1 MPGIRSAIT
10 LIDNFSSTM
19 SKFVIGS
26 NRIVESK
33 EKMQEQLN
41 TSSNFADKLSRLQD
55 IEAVLITQQEQRV
68 RLHEQL
74 VKKYE
79 DQVAI
84 SGRYSAEAEAIL
96 KKLLTAELALYK
108 GADGVKK
115 ITANIEKL
123 KKQSDKVEYPIKKSA
138 KRQEEFN
145 NQLRKGSNSAD
156 GLLRKVKGFVGAYSV
171 FRGIKKGFQATI
183 GAFAQ
188 INQQSMMMQAAFG
201 NTDIG
206 AVYFNSLQ
214 KFAAKTGHKMEELSQ
229 VTRNFMQLTRNTDKL
244 RGLTEIAHRM
254 SLRTGNI
261 GSAEVLMQEAMRGQ
275 YTRIQ
280 RTLHLTDSQVE
291 PLKRAVQAGS
301 LNGIIG
307 AFDQALN
314 TAGLTNEIAEAF
326 QASPL
331 QKFNS
336 VVANFKQK
344 LASTGEK
351 ALERL
356 TPLLERIDK
365 WLHSESAT
373 KFFNAISFGISE
385 LAKGM
390 VFIFDLV
397 QSNWPTVQ
405 SILIMAGALIMY
417 NIVSS
422 LWATIPP
429 LIAQMAPV
437 LIIIGLIYML
447 AKAYIEMGG
456 TVEQVTGFIGGLF
469 GFLWARIYNGIAFAW
484 NGVASFAE
492 FLANLF
498 IDPVYAIDKLFYDL
512 ALNIA
517 KVLDSVIQAV
527 AGGLN
532 WIIRQSNKFLK
543 TNYDEVQWDYVT
555 NLITKFEEKA
565 PTSEK
570 DVWKA
575 TRMDYKDY
583 TEEFSKGYDIGK
595 LMPDKINEGINSVTY
610 AINNLTD
617 IEAKWNA
624 LQYDTLGSIDGNTK
638 QMTEEDLKWL
648 RDAAEQETVNRV
660 TAATLAPQMSFNF
673 GDVRETADVDGIVDH
688 VQKVLTELLN
698 NTAEGVHA

>member
-115 ITANIEKL
+115 ITVNIEKL
-123 KKQSDKVEYPIKKSA
+123 KKQSDKVENPIKKSA

-156 GLLRKVKGFVGAYSV
+156 GLLRKVKGFVGAYLG

-201 NTDIG
+201 NNDIG
-206 AVYFNSLQ
+206 AVYFNNLQ

-331 QKFNS
+331 QKFNRILAS
-336 VVANFKQK
+336 FKQR
-344 LASTGEK
+344 LARAGEQ

-356 TPLLERIDK
+356 TPLLERVDR
-365 WLHSESAT
+365 WLQSDSAT
-373 KFFNAISFGISE
+373 KFFNAVSFGVSE
-385 LAKGM
+385 LAKGF
-390 VFIFDLV
+390 VFILDLV
-397 QSNWPTVQ
+397 QSNWPTVK

-429 LIAQMAPV
+429 LIAQMAP
-437 LIIIGLIYML
+437 IIIITGLIYML

-456 TVEQVTGFIGGLF
+456 TVEEVTGFIGGLF
-469 GFLWARIYNGIAFAW
+469 GGLYATVYNVFVQIYNIIAT
-484 NGVASFAE
+484 VAE
-492 FLANLF
+492 FFVNVWYNPMFAVKRLFVGF
-498 IDPVYAIDKLFYDL
+498 IDSIL
-512 ALNIA
+512 AMLQRVTDA
-517 KVLDSVIQAV
+517 MDFV
-527 AGGLN
+527 
-532 WIIRQSNKFLK
+532 FK
-543 TNYDEVQWDYVT
+543 TNMSSSIQKWRNNLNEMVAEVPESYKVIERMQE
-555 NLITKFEEKA
+555 ISFE
-565 PTSEK
+565 
-570 DVWKA
+570 DNV
-575 TRMDYKDY
+575 RR
-583 TEEFSKGYDIGK
+583 GYDAGFALPEK
-595 LMPDKINEGINSVTY
+595 LASSLNSVTE
-610 AINNLTD
+610 AINDLSD
-617 IEAKWNA
+617 MEAKWNA